1 MSGATLHT
9 LDNGVRLV
17 LDPMPGLVTSCVGVW
32 VQAGTRTETA
42 AENGIAH
49 LLEHLVFKG
58 AGGRD
63 ARALVEEAEGRGIYL
78 NAATGYERTGFFARC
93 LGEDAGFA
101 LGLASDLV
109 LKPHLKEADLA
120 LEKGVVMQEIGEAFD
135 DAEDRCGVL
144 HQMAAFPNQALGRP
158 ILGDEASLSGIT
170 KAHIDSFRSRTYAP
184 SSMIVAVSGAIDQPA
199 ILGQV
204 HEAFGGLAAFKPQ
217 RPFASQIGGEALS
230 EVRESEQVHLTF
242 SLPGPKMGGEE
253 ALAARVMCEILG
265 GGMASR
271 LFQDLRETKGLVY
284 SVEAFCDLYED
295 TGRICVSA
303 GCSAGAASDVAKA
316 VGDHLVSM
324 AEQGPTEP
332 ELKRAGRILEASMM
346 MAAESPAA
354 RCEGG
359 VSQTLLYGRP
369 LTLPELSARIRSV
382 TLERVQAAARNAVT
396 AGRAGGAAAS
406 AVGPQKGL
414 ASGDVF
420 SALFAT

>member
-1 MSGATLHT
+1 MSGARLHT
-9 LDNGVRLV
+9 LENGVRIL
-17 LDPMPGLVTSCVGVW
+17 LDPMPGLATSSVGVW
-32 VQAGTRTETA
+32 VRAGTRGESKE
-42 AENGIAH
+42 ENGVAH

-63 ARALVEEAEGRGIYL
+63 ARTLVEEAEGRGIYL

-93 LGEDAGFA
+93 LADDAGFA

-109 LKPHLKEADLA
+109 LKPHLKETDLA
-120 LEKGVVMQEIGEAFD
+120 LEKGVVLQEIGEAFD

-144 HQMAAFPNQALGRP
+144 HQMAAFPDQALGRP

-170 KAHIDSFRSRTYAP
+170 KANIDHFRGRTYAP
-184 SSMIVAVSGAIDQPA
+184 SAMIVAVAGALDEAA
-199 ILGQV
+199 ILAQV
-204 HEAFGGLAAFKPQ
+204 EAAFGDLKAFDAQ
-217 RPFASQIGGEALS
+217 RPAPSQIGGETCS
-230 EVRESEQVHLTF
+230 EVRDAEQVHLTF
-242 SLPGPKMGGEE
+242 SLPGPKMGGQE

-271 LFQDLRETKGLVY
+271 LFQDLRETRGLVY

-303 GCSAGAASDVAKA
+303 GSSASAASDVAKR
-316 VGDHLVSM
+316 VGQHLVDM
-324 AEQGPTEP
+324 AEHGPTEP
-332 ELKRAGRILEASMM
+332 ELRRAGRILEASMM

-359 VSQTLLYGRP
+359 VSQTFLYGRP
-369 LTLPELSARIRSV
+369 LALNEVSARIR
-382 TLERVQAAARNAVT
+382 AVT
-396 AGRAGGAAAS
+396 ARHVQIAAQNGVAAGRLNGVAAS

-414 ASGDVF
+414 ASANDFG
-420 SALFAT
+420 ALFAT